1 MAHHCLSIIM
11 SEATPVRTRFAPSP
25 TGYLHVGGA
34 RTALY
39 NWLYARNKGGTFVL
53 RVEDTDAARNTE
65 AACQAIFDG
74 MNWLGLTWDEGPD
87 AGGDYGPY
95 FQSQRSEIYQRYLT
109 ELTDAGQAYEDDG
122 AIRFRVPDRNITVN
136 DSVCGAQTVNLHQQ
150 GLTRWDEEKRENVAT
165 NPDLVIR
172 RPDGSFIF
180 HFVNVVDDI
189 EMQISHVIRGEDHLT
204 NTVKHIALFEAFGAT
219 PPVFAHIPLNLNSDG
234 SKMSKR
240 DQGAAVGDYRENG
253 FLPAAVNNYLAL
265 LGWSPKDDRE
275 VFSMDELVE
284 AFDLAN
290 VNHSNSRFD
299 YDKCVWMNAEHL
311 KALPAAVFAEAATP
325 FVEKA
330 GLPTD
335 DERLDVALELV
346 QPRIQVL
353 SEVPKWIGVVFAD
366 EIEIEPEAG
375 AKISSRDDAN
385 STLKALS
392 ASLAAVDD
400 WNDDDIK
407 AAIVEAAGG
416 LGLKMGALMLP
427 CRVAATG
434 RASGADLI
442 PMLRLIGREKV
453 VARIDAFRQSL

>member
-1 MAHHCLSIIM
+1 M
-11 SEATPVRTRFAPSP
+11 SDATPVRTRFAPSP

-39 NWLYARNKGGTFVL
+39 NWLYARANGGTFVL

-65 AACQAIFDG
+65 EACQAIFDG
-74 MNWLGLTWDEGPD
+74 MNWLGLSWDEGPD

-95 FQSQRSEIYQRYLT
+95 LQSQRTDIYERYLAK
-109 ELTDAGQAYEDDG
+109 LTDADLAYEDEG
-122 AIRFRVPDRNITVN
+122 AVRFRVPDRDITVN
-136 DSVCGAQTVNLHQQ
+136 DTVCGSQTVNLHQQ
-150 GLTRWDEEKRENVAT
+150 GLTRWDKEKGEDVAA

-204 NTVKHIALFEAFGAT
+204 NTIKHVALFEAFGVT
-219 PPVFAHIPLNLNSDG
+219 PPVFAHIPLNLNADG

-240 DQGAAVGDYRENG
+240 DKGAAVGDYRDKG

-275 VFSMDELVE
+275 VFTMDELID
-284 AFDLAN
+284 AFDLNN
-290 VNHSNSRFD
+290 VNQSNSRFD
-299 YDKCVWMNAEHL
+299 YDKCLWMNAEHL
-311 KALPAAVFAEAATP
+311 KALSPGAFAEAALP
-325 FVEKA
+325 FVENA

-335 DERLDVALELV
+335 DERLNAALELV

-353 SEVPKWIGVVFAD
+353 SEAPEWISVVFAD
-366 EIEIEPEAG
+366 EIDVDPAAAEKVSSKDG
-375 AKISSRDDAN
+375 AASS
-385 STLKALS
+385 LEALS
-392 ASLAAVDD
+392 SSLAAVSDWSDD
-400 WNDDDIK
+400 NIK

-416 LGLKMGALMLP
+416 LGVKMGALMLP
-427 CRVAATG
+427 SRVAATG
-434 RASGADLI
+434 SASGADLI